1 MAKYRILSL
10 DGGGLRGLIT
20 ARLLARLNAHPAIAG
35 WLDTVDLFAGT
46 STGGILALGLAS
58 GKTPEEICDVYKQ
71 RGGVIFDDSIWD
83 NLRDLG
89 KTIGADY
96 SSKGLKAELKKVFGT
111 LQLKDLKRKVAIPT
125 FDLDNEDVATRRTW
139 KPKIFHNFKGADSDG
154 EQLVANIALYT
165 SSAPTYFPSADGY
178 IDGGVYAN
186 NPSIVALAQAIS
198 RRNQAAERAALDD
211 VVLLSLGTGVSL
223 TYIKGQ
229 TLDWG
234 YAQWAQPLINVLMDG
249 VAGISDYQAQQLLDD
264 RYHRLQIVFD
274 PRETI
279 PLDAVG
285 KLDRMDEI
293 AKSHPLDAVLPHAN
307 ANNPISTVE
316 WIRTVWQ

>member
-20 ARLLARLNAHPAIAG
+20 ARLIARLNVHPQIAG

-46 STGGILALGLAS
+46 STGGILALGLAC
-58 GKTPEEICDVYKQ
+58 GKTPEEICTLYRQ
-71 RGGVIFDDSIWD
+71 RGGVIFDDSLWD
-83 NLRDLG
+83 NVRDLG
-89 KTIGADY
+89 KTVGADY
-96 SSKGLKAELKKVFGT
+96 SSKGLKAELKAVFGD
-111 LQLKDLKRKVAIPT
+111 LQLKDILRKVAIPT
-125 FDLDNEDVATRRTW
+125 FDLDNEEVAAKRTW

-154 EQLVANIALYT
+154 EQLVASIALYT

-198 RRNQAAERAALDD
+198 RRNQPAERAALDE
-211 VVLLSLGTGVSL
+211 VVMLSLGTGVSL

-229 TLDWG
+229 ALDWG

-264 RYHRLQIVFD
+264 RYHRLQIVFN
-274 PRETI
+274 PNETI
-279 PLDAVG
+279 ALDAVD
-285 KLDRMDEI
+285 KLGRMDEI
-293 AKSHPLDAVLPHAN
+293 ASHHPLQN
-307 ANNPISTVE
+307 TVD
-316 WIRTVWQ
+316 WIRTAWI